1 MANPSPPSPSPS
13 PPSTLFLLVLLITT
27 AYATTTFREL
37 ETMLE
42 ALRNHGYTLFTNAI
56 TTSDIQYQLLST
68 TGTDSP
74 FTLFAPKDSPLRA
87 LCMDSDAP
95 AYVSTLRYHVVSHH
109 RHTFTD
115 LQNLSS
121 PFLNTL
127 LPHYSVLIGKIQDS
141 DALSGNATFGLMVD
155 GVRLSDPDL
164 FLGPRISVQGIDG
177 ILVIGLNMYRDGDG
191 NDKER
196 ESFPRAESPS
206 SLSSDWKNDVNIRVA
221 PAPEISQDEGERL
234 KNVRKKK
241 RARRHRRRGRGH
253 HKRSRS
259 RRHRVFHGHHPD
271 DVQMN

>member
-1 MANPSPPSPSPS
+1 MANPSPHHTLH
-13 PPSTLFLLVLLITT
+13 PPPPPPPLHLLLTTT
-27 AYATTTFREL
+27 ANATTTFREL

-56 TTSDIQYQLLST
+56 TTSDIQYQLFST
-68 TGTDSP
+68 TTSP
-74 FTLFAPKDSPLRA
+74 FTLFAPKDSPLRQ

-95 AYVSTLRYHVVSHH
+95 AYVSTLRYHVIPDH

-127 LPHYSVLIGKIQDS
+127 LPHYSALIGKIQDT
-141 DALSGNATFGLMVD
+141 DVLSGNTTV
-155 GVRLSDPDL
+155 VH
-164 FLGPRISVQGIDG
+164 GIDG
-177 ILVIGLNMYRDGDG
+177 ILVIGLNMYRDLDG

-206 SLSSDWKNDVNIRVA
+206 SLSSDQFGWNNDGNIRVA
-221 PAPEISQDEGERL
+221 PAPEILQDEGERL

-253 HKRSRS
+253 HERSRS

-271 DVQMN
+271 DVWMGIHG